1 MNLIIISCCGGEK
14 GNFKITFTTSDAK
27 ECYATFIRSA
37 LFRCVCVWPPFLQ
50 LAATNIQGKCQ
61 FLCCICSLKHQSKP
75 TQLQSNAIAKI
86 FTHFERPTIENPSR
100 PSSSDV
106 SLIGTGVRPCLPPGL
121 GSAVA
126 ASRIFF

>member
-1 MNLIIISCCGGEK
+1 MAEKKAISRLHLQRATRK
-14 GNFKITFTTSDAK
+14 SVMQLSSDLH
-27 ECYATFIRSA
+27 YSDV
-37 LFRCVCVWPPFLQ
+37 CVYVWPPFLQ